1 VALTLFDPDK
11 GDSVNDQYRNGLLYN
26 RVDQVSMQEL
36 RDAGVML
43 RLIYEAMKV
52 EGIDID
58 ALFRRLGID
67 ENYINADQLRT
78 PHNAQV
84 FFWQTLED
92 MTGDPDIGLHLGQK
106 LPVYKGQVLE
116 YLFLSSPNFGEGL
129 RRALNYQRLLSDA
142 AQSDFVHQEEECYLV
157 LNTAADEVSKLGHF
171 SEAFVQGMMTFFRSV
186 TGGRFKPSRIDFEHD
201 RDRGQEEVERVLDC
215 PVKFGQQENR
225 LYFSTSVLD
234 YPSPH
239 AEPGLLA
246 LHEQFASEQVARLE
260 KKDIVGQ
267 VERIV
272 AELLDSGEVTLDA
285 VAERLAIKP
294 RTLRTRLAEAETSF
308 NQVLSEFRYRLARQ
322 LLATTTESIDE
333 IVYLT
338 GFSEP
343 STFYRAF
350 KRWSGMTPIEYRRG
364 NMTDGVLLE
373 MG

>member
-1 VALTLFDPDK
+1 
-11 GDSVNDQYRNGLLYN
+11 
-26 RVDQVSMQEL
+26 MQEL

-43 RLIYEAMKV
+43 RLIYDAVKK
-52 EGIDID
+52 IDID
-58 ALFRRLGID
+58 TEEFLRRLGID
-67 ENYINADQLRT
+67 EDYINSDQLRT
-78 PHNAQV
+78 PHQAQV

-92 MTGDPDIGLHLGQK
+92 MSGDPHIGLHIGQK

-142 AQSDFVHQEEECYLV
+142 AQSDFVECEDECYLK
-157 LNTAADEVSKLGHF
+157 LRTAADEVRQLGHF
-171 SEAFVQGMMTFFRSV
+171 SEAFVQGMMTFFRYV
-186 TGGRFKPSRIDFEHD
+186 TEGRFHPSRIDFEHE
-201 RDRGQEEVERVLDC
+201 GNEEHHREAEKVLGC
-215 PVKFGQQENR
+215 PVYFEQSGNR
-225 LYFSTSVLD
+225 LYFSREVMD

-246 LHEQFASEQVARLE
+246 LHEQFASEQIARLE
-260 KKDIVGQ
+260 RKDIVGQ

-285 VAERLAIKP
+285 VAARLEMKP

-308 NQVLSEFRYRLARQ
+308 NQVLSDFRYRLARQ
-322 LLATTTESIDE
+322 LLATTDESIDE

-364 NMTDGVLLE
+364 AYTDGVLLE
-373 MG
+373 TT